1 MPVKVRITE
10 TPKEKELDGIALD
23 RYWPG
28 TVREVSATVGAWL
41 VAQGYAQPEMRHAP
55 KEDLDFGNSV
65 KPVRSTAH
73 DRRQPH
79 RRSTDR

>member
-10 TPKEKELDGIALD
+10 TPREKELDGITLG
-23 RYWPG
+23 RFEPG
-28 TVREVSATVGAWL
+28 TVRDVPAAIGAWL
-41 VAQGYAQPEMRHAP
+41 IAQGYAAPEMRRTP
-55 KEDLDFGNSV
+55 GEEMDFTNEV

-73 DRRQPH
+73 DRRFH